1 VINFAKFGGGMN
13 RRGFVLAMR
22 LMGLGWYVVGSI
34 ILGAGGGQWLDRRLD
49 TLPLFT
55 LIGVILGTVLAF
67 YGLIKMVR
75 PLMGEKDGF
84 GKE

>member
-1 VINFAKFGGGMN
+1 MN

-22 LMGLGWYVVGSI
+22 LMGLGWYVALSI
-34 ILGAGGGQWLDRRLD
+34 ILGAGGGLWLDGRLD

-55 LIGVILGTVLAF
+55 LIGVLLGTVLAF

-75 PLMGEKDGF
+75 PLMGGKDGV
-84 GKE
+84 GQQ

>member
-1 VINFAKFGGGMN
+1 MN

-22 LMGLGWYVVGSI
+22 LMGLGWYVALSI
-34 ILGAGGGQWLDRRLD
+34 ILGAGGGQCLDRRLD

-67 YGLIKMVR
+67 YGLIKMIR
-75 PLMGEKDGF
+75 PLMGGKDGF

>member
-1 VINFAKFGGGMN
+1 MINFAKFGGGMN

-22 LMGLGWYVVGSI
+22 LMGLGWYVALSI
-34 ILGAGGGQWLDRRLD
+34 ILGAIGGLWLDRRLD

-55 LIGVILGTVLAF
+55 LIGVLLGTVLAF

-75 PLMGEKDGF
+75 PLMGGKDGVSRQ
-84 GKE
+84 